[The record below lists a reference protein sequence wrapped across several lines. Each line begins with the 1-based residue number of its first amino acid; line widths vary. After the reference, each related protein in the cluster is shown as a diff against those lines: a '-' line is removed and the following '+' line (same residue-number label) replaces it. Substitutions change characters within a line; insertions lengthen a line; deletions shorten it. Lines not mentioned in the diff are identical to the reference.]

1 MPYQERETQHDCPV
15 CKSPAN
21 VFDHMSMFDVRCS
34 RCGDFAF
41 DRAAHHDYTP
51 IARDDARALASHLI
65 KKLQGKH
72 RPVLDGQ
79 FFARLASHSLPSPS
93 ELSDNLLLLIDQR
106 VNSRP
111 GAPVS
116 VNYLGDLSL
125 QASIGAVDGQ
135 DALWAVRNLFDQHLI
150 HGSWQ
155 SHFTFF
161 ARKFANADLDQVY
174 LRCLNPAVKQTG
186 YDLQTV
192 TQKAGHIDAIIEDEI
207 RRCRFLIADLSDG
220 QCGSLLA
227 GWNRGRSRQTGD
239 LYLSGGYEN
248 TLRHRSSPDGAMGFE
263 RAGRHGQDAEGCH
276 QEHAAGRCQTRG
288 WLIKGHA
295 WR

>member
-1 MPYQERETQHDCPV
+1 MPYQEREAQHDCPV

-34 RCGDFAF
+34 RCGDFGI

-155 SHFTFF
+155 SHFTNGHVTAAGWERVEQLKRAHVSSKYAFF

-174 LRCLNPAVKQTG
+174 LRCLNPAVKQQAT
-186 YDLQTV
+186 TC
-192 TQKAGHIDAIIEDEI
+192 
-207 RRCRFLIADLSDG
+207 RR
-220 QCGSLLA
+220 
-227 GWNRGRSRQTGD
+227 
-239 LYLSGGYEN
+239 
-248 TLRHRSSPDGAMGFE
+248 
-263 RAGRHGQDAEGCH
+263 
-276 QEHAAGRCQTRG
+276 
-288 WLIKGHA
+288 
-295 WR
+295 